1 MVRHKRFSL
10 GAYNHL
16 KKERIQAELLNR
28 LDTDKQIKD
37 RLKANLEGK
46 TLELDKLNKEL
57 RKKEEQIRRRKR
69 KVGI

>member
-37 RLKANLEGK
+37 RLKADLEGK

>member
-1 MVRHKRFSL
+1 MVRHKRFAL

-37 RLKANLEGK
+37 RLKADLEGK